1 LKRVLLLT
9 LLFLLSA
16 CKSGTSPT
24 SSNTRWM
31 EYENALSEA
40 ILHGTG
46 LCEWEIWG
54 HVSQEVYVWAFCE
67 ANSEVG
73 TAGSVPAVI
82 YLASNG
88 HIEKIVLPR
97 DGEDYGIDIK
107 KLFPSDVQTRIESN
121 AFDAKKAMEHI
132 KTRRQDH
139 SILPMIEEA
148 GVTRP

>member
-1 LKRVLLLT
+1 MKRFSLLT
-9 LLFLLSA
+9 QLFLLSA
-16 CKSGTSPT
+16 CKSGASPT
-24 SSNTRWM
+24 LSYSRWM

-40 ILHGTG
+40 ILHETG

-54 HVSQEVYVWAFCE
+54 RVSQEVYVFALCE
-67 ANSEVG
+67 ASTELG

-82 YLASNG
+82 FLASNG
-88 HIEKIVLPR
+88 HIEKVVLPR
-97 DGEDYGIDIK
+97 DGEDYGNDIN

-139 SILPMIEEA
+139 SILPMIVEA
-148 GVTRP
+148 GVILP